1 VVQCTWLATVMTAAK
16 DCRALVF
23 LNFIDYSLEFTSHVG
38 IETGVFESLL
48 ASV

>member
-1 VVQCTWLATVMTAAK
+1 MVQCTWLATVMTAAK
-16 DCRALVF
+16 ECRALVF
-23 LNFIDYSLEFTSHVG
+23 VNFTNYNLEFTSHVG